1 MTSKSGIKALTEELK
16 KHRGANPELEKL
28 IDLYEEIFK
37 VQESIRPKAGSA
49 PVLSPGEALAKL
61 LSGQYIIEKKALQ
74 IDPELYRETALAL
87 GKIFSRVSGRPFP
100 VEELLSLPRLKPEA
114 ASKFAAD
121 ILANKV
127 DYVKKF
133 AKSSDF
139 NEETIFFFLLSLIV
153 PFFQGQAEYYK
164 EIIKDAGWKKGSC
177 PFCGSPPLHARL
189 EGKDSQR
196 FLYCPLCRSGIVYD
210 RRLGG
215 EVLSFGNTSALY
227 ESDLV
232 MVDRGTGSYWWQVA
246 GTAIVGP
253 LTGAALEP
261 LPSTVSTW
269 EDWIELYPD
278 TLLLSRDTGHE
289 RP

>member
-177 PFCGSPPLHARL
+177 PFCGSPPRHARL

-196 FLYCPLCRSGIVYD
+196 FLYCPLCRSQWRFPRMKCPFCD
-210 RRLGG
+210 NAQHDKLRNFFAG
-215 EVLSFGNTSALY
+215 EDKGHR
-227 ESDLV
+227 
-232 MVDRGTGSYWWQVA
+232 VDVCDVCKHYIKTTIEKAAGKETLPQVEEAVCLPLDFMAAKEGYQRG
-246 GTAIVGP
+246 
-253 LTGAALEP
+253 
-261 LPSTVSTW
+261 
-269 EDWIELYPD
+269 
-278 TLLLSRDTGHE
+278 
-289 RP
+289 

>member
-16 KHRGANPELEKL
+16 KHRGTNPELEKL

-100 VEELLSLPRLKPEA
+100 IEELLSLPRLKPEA

-127 DYVKKF
+127 DYVKEF

-177 PFCGSPPLHARL
+177 PLCGSPPRHARL

-196 FLYCPLCRSGIVYD
+196 FLYCPLCRSQWRFPRMKCPFCDNAQHDKLRYFFA
-210 RRLGG
+210 G
-215 EVLSFGNTSALY
+215 EDKSHR
-227 ESDLV
+227 
-232 MVDRGTGSYWWQVA
+232 VDVCDVCKHYIKTTIEKAAGKETLPQVEEAVCLPLDFLAAKEGYQRG
-246 GTAIVGP
+246 
-253 LTGAALEP
+253 
-261 LPSTVSTW
+261 
-269 EDWIELYPD
+269 
-278 TLLLSRDTGHE
+278 
-289 RP
+289 